1 MRIIKLIY
9 SHYQGEKRKEK
20 LRSAVNGIIITIPIL
35 ILASLI
41 FVYLISLSYVSSKEI
56 NEQVENLQ
64 TKYRQDFSKEIR
76 EHPAY
81 KVISEVL
88 GEPNVKE
95 MYRDYLEALYHG
107 NKEDA
112 DRSFERFKSYV
123 EIRAETNFRQEYPL
137 EPFAGNLGELIFG
150 K

>member
-1 MRIIKLIY
+1 MRTAIKGVLFT
-9 SHYQGEKRKEK
+9 
-20 LRSAVNGIIITIPIL
+20 VPIV

-41 FVYLISLSYVSSKEI
+41 FVYLISLSYVSSEEI
-56 NEQVENLQ
+56 DKQVENLQ
-64 TKYRQDFSKEIR
+64 TKYRQDFSEEIR

-81 KVISEVL
+81 RVIGKVL

-95 MYRDYLEALYHG
+95 MYRDYLEALNYG

-112 DRSFERFKSYV
+112 DRTYERFKSYV
-123 EIRAETNFRQEYPL
+123 ETRAETNFRQEFPL

-150 K
+150 KQ